1 MPFHLLFGR
10 KLAHFPAIN
19 FSQDG
24 HGEIRSRLEI
34 QVAARH
40 LFLKGDFIRVRACDD
55 HEVGIGTRST
65 CRLHFPDRLAARQN
79 RAHAAAGAAR
89 RRGLILQ
96 VNRCDSDALEFPH
109 RACHAVDVSPSCF
122 TVANHRYFHDSCNT
136 SRLRHHLGHRGQA
149 KIGST
154 NQRGR
159 NAEPGYMQCFESG
172 RLRDERGKRIEA
184 SRPDDTSL
192 LAEHLSQFDRCF
204 HLFLLSTWHSTLPE
218 PRGYRSGGRARPTD
232 ESDTSI
238 RNCKVLSTV
247 YSRSAKKI

>member
-1 MPFHLLFGR
+1 MPFHLLFRR
-10 KLAHFPAIN
+10 KLAHFPAID
-19 FSQDG
+19 FSQDR
-24 HGEIRSRLEI
+24 HRVIRSRLEI

-40 LFLKGDFIRVRACDD
+40 LFLKGDFIGVRACDN
-55 HEVGIGTRST
+55 HEVRVRTRSA
-65 CRLHFPDRLAARQN
+65 CRLDFSDSLASRQN
-79 RAHAAAGAAR
+79 RANAAAGAAR

-109 RACHAVDVSPSCF
+109 RARHAVDVSPSRF
-122 TVANHRYFHDSCNT
+122 SVANHRYFHDSRNT
-136 SRLRHHLGHRGQA
+136 SRMRHHLGHRGQA
-149 KIGST
+149 KVGGA
-154 NQRGR
+154 NEGGR
-159 NAEPGYMQCFESG
+159 NAEPGNMQGFESG
-172 RLRDERGKRIEA
+172 RLRDERGKRVETSRSDDA
-184 SRPDDTSL
+184 SFF
-192 LAEHLSQFDRCF
+192 AEHLSQFDRCF